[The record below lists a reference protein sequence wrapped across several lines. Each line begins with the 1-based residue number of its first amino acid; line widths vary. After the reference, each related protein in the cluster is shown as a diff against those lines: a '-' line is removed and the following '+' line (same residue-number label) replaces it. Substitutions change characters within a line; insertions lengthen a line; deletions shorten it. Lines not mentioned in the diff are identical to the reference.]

1 MGIGTGGEARAGAV
15 LEIDGAA
22 GSGSGTIVRQSVA
35 YAALTGRTIHVVG
48 ARARRRNPGLRHQHL
63 RAVEAVR
70 DLTAGTLE
78 GAVLGARE
86 FVFRPG
92 GGAPRTSFCWDVGSA
107 GSATALGT
115 ALLPVL
121 AFRRNPGMVELRGG
135 LFQDF
140 APSVFHL
147 DQVVLPLLSRMGLR
161 ARLRMLRPGY
171 VPKGGGILQL
181 TVDPATHTLAPLRL
195 EQAGPVERV
204 WGIALSSHLAERR
217 VSARMAASARD
228 VLGAAGYDA
237 AIEERDDTT
246 ALQAGAALA
255 VFADRAGG
263 VRLGVDR
270 AGLPGRPAEA
280 IGRRVGRQLLADLAT
295 GATVD
300 RFTADQIIPFAA
312 LADGTTRFRIPRLT
326 EHVTTGAWLARVFL
340 DVDIAIEGTLVT
352 VHGCGF
358 DRPDHDDS

>member
-1 MGIGTGGEARAGAV
+1 MGTHARDDARTGAI

-35 YAALTGRTIHVVG
+35 YSAVT
-48 ARARRRNPGLRHQHL
+48 ARPIRLVNARSRRRHPGLRRQHL

-70 DLTAGTLE
+70 DLTAGSLE

-92 GGAPRTSFCWDVGSA
+92 SGASNTTFSWDVGSA
-107 GSATALGT
+107 GSVTAL
-115 ALLPVL
+115 AAAILPVL
-121 AFRRNPGMVELRGG
+121 AFRPQRCAVELRGG

-140 APSVFHL
+140 APSAFHL
-147 DQVVLPLLSRMGLR
+147 EHVVLPLLARMGLR
-161 ARLRMLRPGY
+161 TQLRVLRPGY
-171 VPKGGGILQL
+171 VPKGGGILQIAAEPV
-181 TVDPATHTLAPLRL
+181 TRALAPLRL
-195 EQAGPVERV
+195 EETGHVERV

-217 VSARMAASARD
+217 VSARMAEAARE

-237 AIEERDDTT
+237 TIEQRHDTT

-255 VFADRAGG
+255 VFAECAGGIRLGLDRAG
-263 VRLGVDR
+263 
-270 AGLPGRPAEA
+270 APGRPAEA

-312 LADGTTRFRIPRLT
+312 LADGMSRFHVPRVT
-326 EHVTTGAWLARVFL
+326 EHVTTGVWLARLFL
-340 DVDIAIEGTLVT
+340 GVDVSIEGTIVT
-352 VHGCGF
+352 VHGCGWTPA
-358 DRPDHDDS
+358 RVPG